1 MELYLNAT
9 SPYARVA
16 RIVAME
22 KGLSDAMSLHW
33 CDPWADD
40 EALLAANP
48 VGRVPALV
56 TDDGKAIGESLLIAQ
71 YLDAKG
77 HGTTLLPAATL
88 VDVLALA
95 GLGQGLMEAAFNA
108 VIARKH
114 QGPEADESVLGQ
126 RRLRAIPRILATL
139 EHELSDNNSAAS
151 PSLTLGEIVVAVALD
166 YLAFRLPELNWPHSH
181 PRLAQWH
188 DALTDRASFRET
200 RFS

>member
-22 KGLSDAMSLHW
+22 KGLSDATSLHW

-40 EALLAANP
+40 EALLAVNP
-48 VGRVPALV
+48 VGRVPALM
-56 TDDGKAIGESLLIAQ
+56 TDDGKTISEALLIAQ

-77 HGTTLLPAATL
+77 HGATLLPSAIL

-95 GLGQGLMEAAFNA
+95 GLGQGLMEAAFNT

-139 EHELSDNNSAAS
+139 EHELSDRPAP
-151 PSLTLGEIVVAVALD
+151 PSLTLGDIVVAVALD
-166 YLAFRLPELNWPHSH
+166 YLAFRMPEVSWPHSH

-188 DALTDRASFRET
+188 DALTSRASFRET